1 MEHLEIQTLRFGHG
15 GGTTPR
21 ATALEEVSWTPP
33 DVECVVNRGGGETET
48 ESVYISHPL
57 LNDEGL
63 IGLPL
68 ALRSTQYSD
77 IKIRLD

>member
-1 MEHLEIQTLRFGHG
+1 MEHLETQELGFGQG

-21 ATALEEVSWTPP
+21 ATALEEVPWTPP
-33 DVECVVNRGGGETET
+33 DVECVVSRGGGETAC
-48 ESVYISHPL
+48 VYISHPL